1 MKTMS
6 YARRGNTNTSAPASA
21 SARAWQV
28 TLALTLTLAACGGPP
43 PAPTPDNPQ
52 PAVPNLAGLDVMV
65 LPAQPAPGGVP
76 AGFVEAL
83 SALLTTEYPSVTWIL
98 PAAIDRVIERT
109 PTLGI
114 RPHALSV
121 SILRA
126 PETERIGDPLYGDLR
141 RLGAIVDARY
151 AVVVYQAGYVAAP
164 DSIGGHGRI
173 EGAAAIIDTI
183 GGRILWRGL
192 FAGERGPA
200 GDEVALATA
209 VQRLARLIA
218 PAQ

>member
-1 MKTMS
+1 MTSK
-6 YARRGNTNTSAPASA
+6 RGSTSA
-21 SARAWQV
+21 SA
-28 TLALTLTLAACGGPP
+28 LASALAFAVLLAACGKEEPP
-43 PAPTPDNPQ
+43 PSPDTAQ

-76 AGFVEAL
+76 AGFDAAL
-83 SALLTTEYPSVTWIL
+83 SAVLESEYPSVSWVL

-121 SILRA
+121 SILRS

-141 RLGAIVDARY
+141 RLGAIVNARY

-164 DSIGGHGRI
+164 DSVGGHGRI
-173 EGAAAIIDTI
+173 EAAAAIIDTI

-192 FAGERGPA
+192 IAGERGPA

-209 VQRLARLIA
+209 VQRLASLIG

>member
-1 MKTMS
+1 
-6 YARRGNTNTSAPASA
+6 
-21 SARAWQV
+21 
-28 TLALTLTLAACGGPP
+28 LAACASEPP
-43 PAPTPDNPQ
+43 PSPDRPQ

-76 AGFVEAL
+76 AGFDEAL
-83 SALLTTEYPSVTWIL
+83 AALLESEYPSVRWIL
-98 PAAIDRVIERT
+98 PPEIDRAVARN
-109 PTLGI
+109 PTLGV

-121 SILRA
+121 SILRSEEA
-126 PETERIGDPLYGDLR
+126 ERIGDPLYGDLR
-141 RLGAIVDARY
+141 RLGGLVDARY
-151 AVVVYQAGYVAAP
+151 AVVVYQAGYALPP

-173 EGAAAIIDTI
+173 EVAASIIDTV

-192 FAGERGPA
+192 VAGERGPA

-209 VQRLARLIA
+209 VERLARMIA

>member
-1 MKTMS
+1 MN
-6 YARRGNTNTSAPASA
+6 ARLRQVPSA
-21 SARAWQV
+21 SAFASA
-28 TLALTLTLAACGGPP
+28 LAFAVLLTACGKEEPP
-43 PAPTPDNPQ
+43 PSPDRPQ

-76 AGFVEAL
+76 AGFDAAL
-83 SALLTTEYPSVTWIL
+83 SALLESEYSTVEWVM
-98 PAAIDRVIERT
+98 PAALERVVQRT
-109 PTLGI
+109 PSLDI
-114 RPHALSV
+114 NPSALPV
-121 SILRA
+121 SILRS
-126 PETERIGDPLYGDLR
+126 PEAERVGDPLYGDLR

-164 DSIGGHGRI
+164 DSVGGQGRI
-173 EGAAAIIDTI
+173 EGAVAIIDTI

-200 GDEVALATA
+200 GDEVVLATA
-209 VQRLARLIA
+209 VQRLGTLIG